1 MKNLFLLL
9 FALVVLASTS
19 SVQAQTSSVVLP
31 NVYDLYQ
38 PVLRMPSESVVIY
51 THTYGIRDILPAQ
64 SIELNSFTNTYNV
77 YNHTYGV
84 RDILPSYQ
92 YRSTAPGVYNGYGT
106 TNGIPNILPS
116 STIQITPNPFRY

>member
-9 FALVVLASTS
+9 FALVALASSTPAE
-19 SVQAQTSSVVLP
+19 AQTSLYPSMGTYQPIELP
-31 NVYDLYQ
+31 AQ
-38 PVLRMPSESVVIY
+38 PVLIY
-51 THTYGIRDILPAQ
+51 NHTNGIRDILPAQ
-64 SIELNSFTNTYNV
+64 SIELNSYTNTYNV

-92 YRSTAPGVYNGYGT
+92 FQSTAPGIYNGYGT

-116 STIQITPNPFRY
+116 STIEIPFTPSRY

>member
-9 FALVVLASTS
+9 FALIALAFSTPAE
-19 SVQAQTSSVVLP
+19 AQTSMYPLSGTYQPSVLP
-31 NVYDLYQ
+31 AQ
-38 PVLRMPSESVVIY
+38 PVVIY
-51 THTYGIRDILPAQ
+51 NHTNGIRDILPAQ

-106 TNGIPNILPS
+106 TNGISNILPS
-116 STIQITPNPFRY
+116 STIQIPPSPFRY